1 MTVGFGLWVKPGGGW
16 ADPGTMADQKKSSP
30 SEKRRSPRLRN
41 QHATSLFGEVFD
53 LSSGGMKIFRKS
65 SKLVEISEEF
75 TVDLQCEH
83 LNAGLRVRV
92 VHRECVG
99 FHRHVYGVEFV
110 GLDDALAAK
119 VERLIEAACEP
130 CACPSCW
137 VAA

>member
-1 MTVGFGLWVKPGGGW
+1 
-16 ADPGTMADQKKSSP
+16 MAEHTPAHP
-30 SEKRRSPRLRN
+30 SEKRRSPRLHN

-53 LSSGGMKIFRKS
+53 LSAGGMKVFRKS
-65 SKLVEISEEF
+65 SKLVEMGEEF

-83 LNAGLRVRV
+83 LSASLRVRV

-110 GLDDALAAK
+110 GVDDGLRAK
-119 VERLIEAACEP
+119 IGRLIDAACEP

-137 VAA
+137 IAA